1 MCITVRIEKKE
12 TYNMKDRIYA
22 SDSSTVE
29 FDQGLRQLMLTMYN
43 HTASG
48 LAVSGAVAWLT
59 YSSGLLSAMGSL
71 LYVAMFAPLGM
82 IFWYS
87 FAGQNWSLKKLG
99 LFYYA
104 FVTLMGLSLSTIFA
118 VYTAMS
124 ITQVFFITSATFAG
138 ASLYGYTTNRDLT
151 SLGSFLFIGL
161 IGIIIASI
169 VNIFMAS
176 TALMFAISII
186 GVLIFTGL
194 TAYDTQTAKSIFLQT
209 RDERYG
215 IKFAISLYLN
225 FINLFQ
231 MLLMLLG
238 NRE

>member
-1 MCITVRIEKKE
+1 MNQFERTVSNTR
-12 TYNMKDRIYA
+12 
-22 SDSSTVE
+22 DSE
-29 FDQGLRQLMLTMYN
+29 FDEGLRQLMLSMYN

-59 YSSGLLSAMGSL
+59 YSSGLFYSVGALMW
-71 LYVAMFAPLGM
+71 VAMLAPLGM

-87 FAGQNWSLKKLG
+87 FAGQNWDIKKLT

-104 FVTLMGLSLSTIFA
+104 FVTLMGVSLSTIFA
-118 VYTAMS
+118 VYTALS
-124 ITQVFFITSATFAG
+124 ITKVFFITSATFAG
-138 ASLYGYTTNRDLT
+138 ASIYGYTTNRDLT
-151 SLGSFLFIGL
+151 SWGSFLFIGL

-176 TALMFAISII
+176 TAMMFAISII
-186 GVLIFTGL
+186 GVLVFTGL

-215 IKFAISLYLN
+215 VKFAISLYLN

>member
-1 MCITVRIEKKE
+1 MKVESYTRSAKE
-12 TYNMKDRIYA
+12 NIA
-22 SDSSTVE
+22 
-29 FDQGLRQLMLTMYN
+29 FDEGLRQFMLTMYN

-59 YSSGLLSAMGSL
+59 YSSGLMYAMGSL

-87 FAGQNWSLKKLG
+87 FAGQNWDIKKLS

-118 VYTAMS
+118 VYTAYS

-138 ASLYGYTTNRDLT
+138 ASLYGYTTKRNLT
-151 SLGSFLFIGL
+151 GFGQFLVMGL
-161 IGIIIASI
+161 IGIIIAMI
-169 VNIFMAS
+169 VNIFLAS
-176 TALMFAISII
+176 SALMFTISVL

-194 TAYDTQTAKSIFLQT
+194 TAWDTQNARNIFIQT
-209 RDERYG
+209 RDPKYG
-215 IKFAISLYLN
+215 L
-225 FINLFQ
+225 Q
-231 MLLMLLG
+231 
-238 NRE
+238 